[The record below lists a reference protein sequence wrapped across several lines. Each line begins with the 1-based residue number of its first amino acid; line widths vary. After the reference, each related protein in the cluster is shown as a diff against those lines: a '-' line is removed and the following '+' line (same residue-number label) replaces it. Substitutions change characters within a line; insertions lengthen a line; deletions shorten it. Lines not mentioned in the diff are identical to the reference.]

1 MPMWTILLVGD
12 GETGRNQWAGLFDL
26 PNLEVVHE
34 ASKTKFCF
42 VRSGQTNPPRT
53 IQYFTG
59 EGRGRVAENGRAN
72 SSDYAVRGPYLRAYT
87 NVLAPVQLP
96 CIFFDELDLLSTRSI
111 FNSGTLDT
119 GPTVL
124 PPLPALKVILRLP
137 TDLALTVTRR
147 LFRDPTLTVR
157 SPLHPIRTFAT

>member
-1 MPMWTILLVGD
+1 MGPGV
-12 GETGRNQWAGLFDL
+12 FDL
-26 PNLEVVHE
+26 PNLEVVYE
-34 ASKTKFCF
+34 VSRTKFASF
-42 VRSGQTNPPRT
+42 AQDRQVLLGQSNLL
-53 IQYFTG
+53 TG
-59 EGRGRVAENGRAN
+59 KGRGRVSESGRAN
-72 SSDYAVRGPYLRAYT
+72 NSDYAVRGPYLRAYT

-111 FNSGTLDT
+111 FKSGTLDT

-157 SPLHPIRTFAT
+157 SPLHPIRTFTT